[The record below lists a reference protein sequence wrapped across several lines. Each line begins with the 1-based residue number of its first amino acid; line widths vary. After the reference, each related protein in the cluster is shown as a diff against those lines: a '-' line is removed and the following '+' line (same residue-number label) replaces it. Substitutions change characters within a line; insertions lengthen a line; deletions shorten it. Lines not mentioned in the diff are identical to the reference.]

1 MIIFNV
7 SRFQVTLII
16 KIIVLYLILGF
27 NYQAIAQT
35 CQCKTQ
41 FEFVYSYIETN
52 NPAYQVLKTDTS
64 RLNKY
69 LSIKEDV
76 LEKSLYITETDTCLQ
91 LINKY
96 INSIED
102 HHTSLF
108 LNKQLSNQ
116 KNSIDENIFIFKE
129 LRPSIAYLKLG
140 TFGRAYLP
148 KLNMLYDSSLS
159 NIEKYS
165 YLILDLRDN
174 GGGSDEG
181 WHRLLPIIYTNKF
194 QTDKVDFW
202 ASNENIEHYLKY
214 KLLPNAVL
222 EKLRQQGK
230 KTFYTIDKSRKSSF
244 GIKKKLNNPKKIII
258 LQNRRVASATEDF
271 ILMALQSKKV
281 ITIGENTGGYTGYG
295 NVSTIYTPNKCF
307 VLHTTTTKFT
317 NGIKYEYAGIPPM
330 YTISSEIDWIEFAM
344 QYFK

>member
-7 SRFQVTLII
+7 NRFQVTSII

-27 NYQAIAQT
+27 NYQANAQT

-41 FEFVYSYIETN
+41 FEFVYSHIETN

-69 LSIKEDV
+69 LSIKEEV
-76 LEKSLYITETDTCLQ
+76 LEKLLYITETDTCLQ

-102 HHTSLF
+102 HHTGLF

-116 KNSIDENIFIFKE
+116 KNSIVENIFIFKE
-129 LRPSIAYLKLG
+129 LRPSIAYIKLG
-140 TFGRAYLP
+140 TFSRAYLH

-174 GGGSDEG
+174 CGGSDEG

-202 ASNENIEHYLKY
+202 ASKENIEHYFKY

-222 EKLRQQGK
+222 EKLRQQGEN
-230 KTFYTIDKSRKSSF
+230 TFHTIDKGRKSSF
-244 GIKKKLNNPKKIII
+244 GIKIKLNNPKKIII
-258 LQNRRVASATEDF
+258 LQNRKVASATEDF

-295 NVSTIYTPNKCF
+295 NVRTVYTPDKLFILN
-307 VLHTTTTKFT
+307 TTTTKYQQ
-317 NGIKYEYAGIPPM
+317 GSQYEFVGIPPIH
-330 YTISSEIDWIEFAM
+330 YLQNDSDWIEMAM